1 MPHLGQV
8 DGDPHHGN
16 HIRDG
21 PTLNRKGYAM
31 RSTRDRLRHAI
42 GFELVG
48 LAIIIPIGALAF
60 HLPLHDIGVVAFGS
74 ATLAMIWTYIYN
86 IGFDHAMQRLTGGV
100 QKTFAHRI
108 AHALLFE
115 AGLLLAL
122 LPLMAFYL
130 GITLWQAF
138 VMDLAFALF
147 YMAYALAYNWAY
159 DRAFPLPEWRRPAQ

>member
-1 MPHLGQV
+1 
-8 DGDPHHGN
+8 
-16 HIRDG
+16 
-21 PTLNRKGYAM
+21 M
-31 RSTRDRLRHAI
+31 RSTRDRIRHAI
-42 GFELVG
+42 GFEAIG
-48 LAIIIPIGALAF
+48 LALVIPIGTIAF
-60 HLPLHDIGVVAFGS
+60 HLPVQDIGVIAVAS
-74 ATLAMIWTYIYN
+74 ATLAMIWNYIYN
-86 IGFDHAMQRLTGGV
+86 LGFDHAMQRLTGGV